1 MATSKSVNGLTGHT
15 VQAGSQRRLMSKTIT
30 SKNPADLENSC
41 IRPVERLQSSFMGRD
56 PDPTIKVALLQK
68 ILQYLLE
75 HGVQNLSLR
84 PLAKV
89 LGTNA
94 RMLIY
99 HFGSKEQLI
108 IEALELAQQYQI
120 EGLTKRPKPKA
131 NSEAELAYLWQWFSS
146 DDFLA
151 FGKLL
156 FEVEVLGMN
165 GNKHYSAFA
174 RQIIEGWVSFIQTRF
189 NNCNAS
195 TANIIVNTFSGF
207 LLDLLI
213 TNDTKRVNASFKT
226 FSALL
231 VKGRNL

>member
-1 MATSKSVNGLTGHT
+1 
-15 VQAGSQRRLMSKTIT
+15 
-30 SKNPADLENSC
+30 
-41 IRPVERLQSSFMGRD
+41 MGRD

-75 HGVQNLSLR
+75 HGVQDLSLR
-84 PLAKV
+84 PLAKA

-99 HFGSKEQLI
+99 HFDSKEQLI

-131 NSEAELAYLWQWFSS
+131 SSEAELAYLWQWFSS

-156 FEVEVLGMN
+156 FEIEVLGMN
-165 GNKHYSAFA
+165 GNAHYSAFA
-174 RQIIEGWVSFIQTRF
+174 KQIIEGWVKFIQTRF
-189 NNCNAS
+189 HNCDAN
-195 TANIIVNTFSGF
+195 TAHLIVNTFSGF
-207 LLDLLI
+207 LLDVLI
-213 TNDTKRVNASFKT
+213 THDRKRVNASFKT
-226 FSALL
+226 FSTLL
-231 VKGRNL
+231 AKGKSL